1 MLRFCT
7 LPHSRCRSGVENLQL
22 EPSRGHGRWFR
33 YMPARCQ
40 GLCTESRANPNIAQT
55 RGKSFL
61 GKTRLMVDQCVSVR
75 LRGVTNVN
83 SFSRPKGSLCSSSV
97 KWSFLFV
104 HEKHDARVKG
114 GFRLACVKGGF
125 LGTRKKQ
132 NFPFALIKGGFL
144 LVSGKWGFQSAFY
157 KTRLPIGLHKMRI
170 PIGKVQS
177 EASLRFI
184 CQKSGVSNVYWERIP
199 MLLTKACDANL
210 RTSSLWCIK
219 KKSTLRH
226 FKLWNDNRGTVDS
239 ITVASSWWKQGPIQ
253 NQNKQLKSAIGS
265 L

>member
-1 MLRFCT
+1 MYFFFLFKFSDMLRFCT

-104 HEKHDARVKG
+104 HEKRDARVKE
-114 GFRLACVKGGF
+114 GFQLACVKGGF
-125 LGTRKKQ
+125 LGSRKKTKL
-132 NFPFALIKGGFL
+132 PFC
-144 LVSGKWGFQSAFY
+144 SY
-157 KTRLPIGLHKMRI
+157 KRRLPIGPRQMRL
-170 PIGKVQS
+170 PIGV
-177 EASLRFI
+177 L
-184 CQKSGVSNVYWERIP
+184 
-199 MLLTKACDANL
+199 
-210 RTSSLWCIK
+210 
-219 KKSTLRH
+219 
-226 FKLWNDNRGTVDS
+226 
-239 ITVASSWWKQGPIQ
+239 
-253 NQNKQLKSAIGS
+253 QNKDSYWLA
-265 L
+265 